1 MMNKVLYLDID
12 GVLNTIERQK
22 KNWGKDGYQAYN
34 KMVLEQEQRPMHL
47 DNHTLDH
54 ITNLDWKLC
63 YSLYMLIWAYQI
75 DSIVICSSW
84 RKVYKPDQIKL
95 LFIAKGFPQ
104 IADRIIGETPFLS
117 EDRAKEI
124 KADIEERGVKE
135 YYILD
140 DDLFDY
146 EKNGFDPKILALP
159 VLNKIAELLDDT
171 LTELAEDVMD
181 VSILELN
188 ATNETENKAKLE
200 KIKAICKEKE

>member
-1 MMNKVLYLDID
+1 MNKVLYLDID

-34 KMVLEQEQRPMHL
+34 KMVLEQEQKPMHL

-75 DSIVICSSW
+75 DSIVVCSSW

-117 EDRAKEI
+117 EDRSKEI
-124 KADIEERGVKE
+124 KADIEKRGVKE

-146 EKNGFDPKILALP
+146 EKDGFDPKILVLP

-171 LTELAEDVMD
+171 LTDLAEDVMD

-188 ATNETENKAKLE
+188 ATNETENIAKLE